1 MTVQWVDFRDDDGW
15 LLFRYDP
22 ARRIVQTQR
31 RGKRKLHDLT
41 ECETVKSCQETPR
54 PLDTRQ

>member
-31 RGKRKLHDLT
+31 QRGRKVLVDLT
-41 ECETVKSCQETPR
+41 EFEKLAVS
-54 PLDTRQ
+54 PLDKGGRV